1 MYSKLIVYQKAKAL
15 VLNVYKV
22 SRLFPQSELHGLTSQ
37 IRRAAVSI
45 PLNIAEG
52 QARKGT
58 KQYLNF
64 LRIASGST
72 AEVKVCLEIALE
84 LNYLKEEEFNTLF
97 FLSEEVSKLLYS
109 FQKSLSSD
117 L

>member
-1 MYSKLIVYQKAKAL
+1 MYSKLIVYQKAKL
-15 VLNVYKV
+15 LTLDIYKI
-22 SRLFPQSELHGLTSQ
+22 SKSFPQDELYCLTSQ

-64 LRIASGST
+64 LRIAFGST
-72 AEVKVCLEIALE
+72 AEVKVCLELALDLGYIDKTKFE
-84 LNYLKEEEFNTLF
+84 STFYLT
-97 FLSEEVSKLLYS
+97 EEVSKLLYS
-109 FQKSLSSD
+109 FQKSLSV
-117 L
+117 